1 MATSFQTSTHF
12 KCWML
17 SSATV
22 AADRQA
28 AHDAFL
34 AKLAAAEKEE
44 GAGPSPPPLPLE
56 DGELLC
62 AYYEK
67 LLQTICLDE
76 MRYSAEDNKI
86 TFTGE
91 GVTAPHILS
100 SAQAFYK
107 RFYLKA
113 SPMEEEPKNVILAAI
128 YLAGK
133 VENYRIE
140 PNELLSKYAPKL
152 THAAFLDL
160 ELTLMERLR
169 FQLVVH
175 SPFRCLSGRM
185 NELQSASK
193 GAIIELQ
200 QLDRVAK
207 DTVCTLLRD
216 ATASFVHTPQQ
227 IALASLLAA
236 ADEKQPD
243 YVDVRGWIE
252 TQVGSS
258 GGGDGGAPLLAELTR
273 IIKEAGCR
281 FDLGSE
287 ETMTRLKAIDKANVK
302 MIKYMR
308 KIEEKRKERR
318 QAAEAE
324 QRKKQRVSG

>member
-1 MATSFQTSTHF
+1 MF
-12 KCWML
+12 

-22 AADRQA
+22 AAERQA

-44 GAGPSPPPLPLE
+44 GAGPPPLPLE

-175 SPFRCLSGRM
+175 SPFRCLSGLM

-207 DTVCTLLRD
+207 DTMCTLLRD

-236 ADEKQPD
+236 ADEKPPD

-273 IIKEAGCR
+273 IKEAGCR

>member
-1 MATSFQTSTHF
+1 
-12 KCWML
+12 
-17 SSATV
+17 
-22 AADRQA
+22 
-28 AHDAFL
+28 
-34 AKLAAAEKEE
+34 
-44 GAGPSPPPLPLE
+44 
-56 DGELLC
+56 
-62 AYYEK
+62 
-67 LLQTICLDE
+67 
-76 MRYSAEDNKI
+76 
-86 TFTGE
+86 
-91 GVTAPHILS
+91 
-100 SAQAFYK
+100 
-107 RFYLKA
+107 
-113 SPMEEEPKNVILAAI
+113 MEEDPKNVILAAI

-175 SPFRCLSGRM
+175 SPFRCLSGLM

-207 DTVCTLLRD
+207 DTMCTLLRD

-236 ADEKQPD
+236 ADEKPPD

-258 GGGDGGAPLLAELTR
+258 GGGDGGAPLLAELDR
-273 IIKEAGCR
+273 IKEAGCR

>member
-12 KCWML
+12 KCWMF

-22 AADRQA
+22 AAERQA

-44 GAGPSPPPLPLE
+44 GAGPPPPPLPLE

-175 SPFRCLSGRM
+175 SPFRCLSGLM

-207 DTVCTLLRD
+207 DTMCTLLRD

-236 ADEKQPD
+236 ADEKPPD

-273 IIKEAGCR
+273 IKEAGCR

>member
-1 MATSFQTSTHF
+1 MF
-12 KCWML
+12 

-44 GAGPSPPPLPLE
+44 GAGPPPPPLPLE

-175 SPFRCLSGRM
+175 SPFRCLSGLM

-236 ADEKQPD
+236 ADEKPPRH
-243 YVDVRGWIE
+243 VDVRRWI
-252 TQVGSS
+252 QLRFGS
-258 GGGDGGAPLLAELTR
+258 GIDGGESGALLLAELTR
-273 IIKEAGCR
+273 IKEAGCR

-324 QRKKQRVSG
+324 QRKKQRVNG

>member
-1 MATSFQTSTHF
+1 MF
-12 KCWML
+12 

-22 AADRQA
+22 AAERQA

-44 GAGPSPPPLPLE
+44 GAGPPPPPLPLE

-175 SPFRCLSGRM
+175 SPFRCLSGLM
-185 NELQSASK
+185 NELQKSAR
-193 GAIIELQ
+193 G
-200 QLDRVAK
+200 
-207 DTVCTLLRD
+207 
-216 ATASFVHTPQQ
+216 
-227 IALASLLAA
+227 
-236 ADEKQPD
+236 
-243 YVDVRGWIE
+243 GWIE
-252 TQVGSS
+252 TRFGSGS
-258 GGGDGGAPLLAELTR
+258 GGGGESGAPLLAELDR
-273 IIKEAGCR
+273 IKEAGCR

-318 QAAEAE
+318 QAAEAD